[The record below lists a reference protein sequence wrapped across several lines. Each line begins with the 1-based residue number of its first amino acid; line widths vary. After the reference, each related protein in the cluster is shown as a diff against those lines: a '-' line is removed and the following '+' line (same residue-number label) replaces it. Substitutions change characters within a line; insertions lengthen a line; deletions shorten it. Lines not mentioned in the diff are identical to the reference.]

1 MATHN
6 KTHAPKLQF
15 FDKQITLLNLYFA
28 LAFYTFYT
36 FYTLFALFALFALST
51 FYTLKT
57 AKANVKANANANANA
72 LSVNS
77 LLLNVYS
84 KL

>member
-28 LAFYTFYT
+28 LAFYTLYT
-36 FYTLFALFALFALST
+36 LYTLFTLST

-57 AKANVKANANANANA
+57 ANANVNANVNA

>member
-28 LAFYTFYT
+28 LAFYTL
-36 FYTLFALFALFALST
+36 YTLYTLFALST

-57 AKANVKANANANANA
+57 AKANAKANANA

>member
-28 LAFYTFYT
+28 LAFYAL
-36 FYTLFALFALFALST
+36 YTLYTLFALFALST

-57 AKANVKANANANANA
+57 ANANANAKANA
-72 LSVNS
+72 IRP
-77 LLLNVYS
+77 
-84 KL
+84 KLIKR

>member
-28 LAFYTFYT
+28 LAFYTL
-36 FYTLFALFALFALST
+36 YTLYTLFALST

-57 AKANVKANANANANA
+57 ANANVNANANA

-77 LLLNVYS
+77 LLSNVYS

>member
-28 LAFYTFYT
+28 LAFYTL
-36 FYTLFALFALFALST
+36 YTLYTLFALST

-57 AKANVKANANANANA
+57 ANANANAKANA
-72 LSVNS
+72 IRP
-77 LLLNVYS
+77 
-84 KL
+84 KLIKR

>member
-28 LAFYTFYT
+28 LAFYTL
-36 FYTLFALFALFALST
+36 YTLYTLFALST

-57 AKANVKANANANANA
+57 AKANANANA

>member
-6 KTHAPKLQF
+6 KTHASKLQF

-28 LAFYTFYT
+28 LAFYTLY
-36 FYTLFALFALFALST
+36 T

-57 AKANVKANANANANA
+57 ANANVNANANA

>member
-28 LAFYTFYT
+28 LAFYTFYIFYTLYTLYTLYT
-36 FYTLFALFALFALST
+36 FYTFYT

-57 AKANVKANANANANA
+57 ANAKANAKANAIRP
-72 LSVNS
+72 
-77 LLLNVYS
+77 
-84 KL
+84 KLIKR

>member
-28 LAFYTFYT
+28 LAFYTLYTLYT
-36 FYTLFALFALFALST
+36 FYTLFILST

-57 AKANVKANANANANA
+57 ANANVNANANA

>member
-28 LAFYTFYT
+28 LAFYTLYT
-36 FYTLFALFALFALST
+36 LYTLFTLST

-57 AKANVKANANANANA
+57 AKANVNANA

>member
-28 LAFYTFYT
+28 LAFYTLYT
-36 FYTLFALFALFALST
+36 FFTLYTLST

-57 AKANVKANANANANA
+57 ANANANAKANA
-72 LSVNS
+72 IRP
-77 LLLNVYS
+77 
-84 KL
+84 KLIKR

>member
-28 LAFYTFYT
+28 LAFYAL
-36 FYTLFALFALFALST
+36 YTLYTLYTLFALFALST

-57 AKANVKANANANANA
+57 ANANANAKANA
-72 LSVNS
+72 IRP
-77 LLLNVYS
+77 
-84 KL
+84 KLIKR

>member
-28 LAFYTFYT
+28 LALYTLYTLYTFYT
-36 FYTLFALFALFALST
+36 FYTLFILST

-57 AKANVKANANANANA
+57 ANANVNANANA

>member
-28 LAFYTFYT
+28 LAFYTLYTLYTLYTFYT
-36 FYTLFALFALFALST
+36 FYTLFILST

-57 AKANVKANANANANA
+57 ANANVNANANA

>member
-28 LAFYTFYT
+28 LAFYTL
-36 FYTLFALFALFALST
+36 YTLYTLFALST

-57 AKANVKANANANANA
+57 AKANANANANA

-77 LLLNVYS
+77 LLSNVYS

>member
-28 LAFYTFYT
+28 LAFYTLYT
-36 FYTLFALFALFALST
+36 LCTLYTLYTLYTLFTLST

-57 AKANVKANANANANA
+57 ANANVNANANA

-77 LLLNVYS
+77 LLSNVYS

>member
-28 LAFYTFYT
+28 LAFYTL
-36 FYTLFALFALFALST
+36 YTLYTLDTLST

-57 AKANVKANANANANA
+57 ANANANAKANA
-72 LSVNS
+72 IRP
-77 LLLNVYS
+77 
-84 KL
+84 KLIKR

>member
-28 LAFYTFYT
+28 LAFYTL
-36 FYTLFALFALFALST
+36 YTLYTLFALST

-57 AKANVKANANANANA
+57 ANANVNANA

-77 LLLNVYS
+77 LLSNVYS

>member
-28 LAFYTFYT
+28 LAFYTLYT
-36 FYTLFALFALFALST
+36 LYTLYTIYTLFTLST

-57 AKANVKANANANANA
+57 ANANANA

-77 LLLNVYS
+77 LLLDVYS